1 MRCVLFAGA
10 VLALVSSPLAAQ
22 NATGDAPH
30 PDSSGRWEIGL
41 YPTLRKLTYDVASKH
56 EWGGG
61 GTIGLGYRFSRV
73 VSLNAEF
80 MAAWVPQ
87 LNTVSQGQA
96 NELLP
101 TLALQLQIPGNS
113 FRPYVVLG
121 GGHESFHFAAPVV
134 PGTNNLKF
142 WTGHAGV
149 GFRLKLAN
157 WAALRT
163 EGNAQI
169 SKHRPSWGAFSGVSF
184 YPGARKAAPMVV
196 TAPPVVTHDTVTVRM
211 VDTLVRVDTM
221 QVNTHTQ
228 VTVSDT
234 VTKTVKGRDVILV
247 LRDANFDVGKSVLRP
262 GARVTLDSLARELNR
277 PAAQSV
283 NITITGYTDGVG
295 SEEYN
300 LKLGMARAA
309 SVQTY
314 LAAHGVDA
322 SRMVA
327 DSKGE
332 ADPVAPN
339 STAAGRQLNRR
350 VVIGKQ

>member
-1 MRCVLFAGA
+1 MRSVLFAGA
-10 VLALVSSPLAAQ
+10 ILALVSAPLAAQ
-22 NATGDAPH
+22 NAGDAPS
-30 PDSSGRWEIGL
+30 PDSSGHWELGI
-41 YPTLRKLTYDVASKH
+41 YPTMRKLTYDLAAKH

-61 GTIGLGYRFSRV
+61 GTIGIGYRFSRV

-80 MAAWVPQ
+80 MGAWIPQ

-101 TLALQLQIPGNS
+101 TLALQLQIPGNT
-113 FRPYVVLG
+113 FRPYVVFG
-121 GGHESFHFAAPVV
+121 GGHESFHFEAPVV
-134 PGTNNLKF
+134 PGTKNLKF

-163 EGNAQI
+163 EGNGQF
-169 SKHRPSWGAFSGVSF
+169 SSHRPSWGVFSGVSF
-184 YPGARKAAPMVV
+184 YPGARKSAPVV
-196 TAPPVVTHDTVTVRM
+196 VASAPVVTHDTVKVRV

-221 QVNTHTQ
+221 KVTTHTQ
-228 VTVSDT
+228 TTVSDT
-234 VTKTVKGRDVILV
+234 VRGRDVILV
-247 LRDANFDVGKSVLRP
+247 MRDANFDVGKSVLRP
-262 GARVTLDSLARELNR
+262 AARVTLDSLARELNR
-277 PAAQSV
+277 PAARALR
-283 NITITGYTDGVG
+283 ITITGYTDSVG

-300 LKLGMARAA
+300 LKLGMARAV

>member
-10 VLALVSSPLAAQ
+10 ILALVSTPLAAQ
-22 NATGDAPH
+22 SAGDAPR
-30 PDSSGRWEIGL
+30 PDSSGHWEIGL
-41 YPTLRKLTYDVASKH
+41 YPTLRKLSYDVAAKH

-61 GTIGLGYRFSRV
+61 GTIGIGYRFSRV
-73 VSLNAEF
+73 VSLNAEL
-80 MAAWVPQ
+80 MGAWVPQ

-121 GGHESFHFAAPVV
+121 GGHESFHFEAPVV

-142 WTGHAGV
+142 WTGHTGI

-163 EGNAQI
+163 EGNAQF
-169 SKHRPSWGAFSGVSF
+169 SSHRPSWGAFSGVSF

-196 TAPPVVTHDTVTVRM
+196 AAPPVVTHDTVTVRV

-221 QVNTHTQ
+221 TVTTHTQ
-228 VTVSDT
+228 MMVSDT

-262 GARVTLDSLARELNR
+262 AARVTLDSLARELNR
-277 PAAQSV
+277 PAARSMNISV
-283 NITITGYTDGVG
+283 TGYTDSVG
-295 SEEYN
+295 SDEYN
-300 LKLGMARAA
+300 LKLGMARAT

-314 LAAHGVDA
+314 LVAHGVEA

-339 STAAGRQLNRR
+339 STPAGRQLNRR
-350 VVIGKQ
+350 VVIDKQ